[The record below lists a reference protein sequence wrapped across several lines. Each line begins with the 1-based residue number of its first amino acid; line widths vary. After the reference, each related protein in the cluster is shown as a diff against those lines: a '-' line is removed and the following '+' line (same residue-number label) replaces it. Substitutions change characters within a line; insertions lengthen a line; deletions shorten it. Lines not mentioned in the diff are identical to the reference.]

1 MNANNKPAATALAL
15 VNKGVDLADLDVLVS
30 SGLLTREQI
39 QAYMTNILGNAKV
52 PGGDGA
58 LKATRVARAFLRLAA
73 LAEEAAGYDEAT
85 FVTYARKAYRKQV
98 GAKAAKKV
106 PGAKAAKVFPAGV
119 VKLTVVKTGAVKV
132 KLLGGWGGGV
142 CLEDGRKRPFGYQ
155 SEAR

>member
-1 MNANNKPAATALAL
+1 MNANKNTKPAATALAT
-15 VNKGVDLADLDVLVS
+15 VKGVDLTDLDVLVS

-85 FVTYARKAYRKQV
+85 FVAYAKKAYRKQV
-98 GAKAAKKV
+98 GAKKV
-106 PGAKAAKVFPAGV
+106 PGAKAAKVAQAFSSGS
-119 VKLTVVKTGAVKV
+119 VKLTVVKVGAVKV
-132 KLLGGWGGGV
+132 KLPGVPGWPW
-142 CLEDGRKRPFGYQ
+142 LARKRPFG
-155 SEAR
+155 